1 MNCVNNGSSSGLVR
15 RFQGSER
22 TRGRKIYMMMVEVKE
37 GTFWQGDEAKLL
49 DSMIT
54 NKCGVNFGDLDCNQ
68 LGAKVDLD
76 FLLP

>member
-1 MNCVNNGSSSGLVR
+1 
-15 RFQGSER
+15 
-22 TRGRKIYMMMVEVKE
+22 MMMVKVKE
-37 GTFWQGDEAKLL
+37 GTFWQGDGAKLL

-54 NKCGVNFGDLDCNQ
+54 NKCGVDFGNLDCNQ